1 MEKTIG
7 AAGSLRR
14 GGIEGG
20 AFNGVGWLDREEMG
34 ASLRMG
40 LGLYS
45 PGERVEASF
54 KLGCV
59 GR

>member
-7 AAGSLRR
+7 AVGSLRR

-20 AFNGVGWLDREEMG
+20 AFNGVGWLEREEMG
-34 ASLRMG
+34 ASLSMR

-45 PGERVEASF
+45 TGDRVEARF

-59 GR
+59 DR

>member
-1 MEKTIG
+1 MEKTGG
-7 AAGSLRR
+7 AVGSLMR

-20 AFNGVGWLDREEMG
+20 AFNGVGWLESEEMG

-45 PGERVEASF
+45 PVDRVEARF
-54 KLGCV
+54 KVGCV
-59 GR
+59 ER